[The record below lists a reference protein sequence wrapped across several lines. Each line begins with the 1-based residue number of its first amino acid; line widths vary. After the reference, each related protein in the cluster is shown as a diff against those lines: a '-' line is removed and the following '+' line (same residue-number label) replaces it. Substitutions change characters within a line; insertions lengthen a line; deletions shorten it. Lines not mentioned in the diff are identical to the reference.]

1 MGYQI
6 GTLLRINNLDAK
18 VIGFIQYENLQDP
31 GKEWT
36 EYRLW
41 TKQGEKWL
49 SCDEHYQ
56 EYSISSPANTIRG
69 QIGPEWHKVDEG
81 TQIVRRYGGDV
92 DVDPGERA
100 SFIEYE
106 DETEEQTLS
115 VEIWS
120 DGTEYSTGCY
130 VEQSD
135 IQVVGFEKPT
145 QISNNSNAAKA
156 TLACVVIF
164 LLISFLSSIFSNI
177 NTARNDSVAISQ
189 YLESSPN
196 FTYETS
202 ITGSENQKATVYT
215 YNTGASGYAIT
226 DDVAKQ
232 IIDGIDGNTESVTQK
247 DDEGNAEIAILTNSE
262 YCLIYHPEDDAD
274 QVFVQISDRKYNY
287 TSDNAPY
294 RSSTADTRWYRSHY
308 YSSGYSADSGSFS
321 STPSAYSMY
330 TGDTIHNIGN
340 GYFDS
345 YSSSVRQSSINN
357 RSSSGG
363 GLSSGK

>member
-18 VIGFIQYENLQDP
+18 IIGFIQYENLQDP

-49 SCDEHYQ
+49 SCDEYYQ

-100 SFIEYE
+100 NFIEYE

-130 VEQSD
+130 LEQSE

-145 QISNNSNAAKA
+145 IQKPDASKVSKLLTFGI
-156 TLACVVIF
+156 VIF
-164 LLISFLSSIFSNI
+164 FLLLPSFSKISA
-177 NTARNDSVAISQ
+177 TRNNSVAISQ
-189 YLESSPN
+189 YLESSSSY
-196 FTYETS
+196 TYETS
-202 ITGSENQKATVYT
+202 LTGNENQKATVYA
-215 YNTGASGYAIT
+215 YNGFITT

-232 IIDGIDGNTESVTQK
+232 IIDAIDGQTESVTQK
-247 DDEGNAEIAILTNSE
+247 DEQSNAEIAILTEKE
-262 YCLIYHPEDDAD
+262 YCLVYHPEDDEAR
-274 QVFVQISDRKYNY
+274 VFVQISDRKYNY

-294 RSSTADTRWYRSHY
+294 RSSSADTLWYRSHY
-308 YSSGYSADSGSFS
+308 YSSGYSTDAGSFT

-330 TGDTIHNIGN
+330 SGDTIHNIGN

-357 RSSSGG
+357 RNSSGG

>member
-1 MGYQI
+1 MGYQV

-18 VIGFIQYENLQDP
+18 VIGFIQYENLQDT

-49 SCDEHYQ
+49 SCDEYYQ
-56 EYSISSPANTIRG
+56 EYSISSPANEIRG

-120 DGTEYSTGCY
+120 DGTEYSLGCY
-130 VEQSD
+130 LEQSE
-135 IQVVGFEKPT
+135 IQVVGFEKPSV
-145 QISNNSNAAKA
+145 QKPDASKA
-156 TLACVVIF
+156 TKLLMFCVAIFF
-164 LLISFLSSIFSNI
+164 LLAPIFSNI
-177 NTARNDSVAISQ
+177 SATRNNSVEISQ
-189 YLESSPN
+189 FLETSPN
-196 FTYETS
+196 YTYETS
-202 ITGSENQKATVYT
+202 LTGNENQKATVYAYEGVIT
-215 YNTGASGYAIT
+215 T

-232 IIDGIDGNTESVTQK
+232 IIDAINGETESVTQK
-247 DDEGNAEIAILTNSE
+247 DDQANAEIAILTDKE
-262 YCLIYHPEDDAD
+262 YCLVYHPEDDTEK
-274 QVFVQISDRKYNY
+274 VFVQISDRKYNY

-294 RSSTADTRWYRSHY
+294 RSSSAVSTWYRSHY
-308 YSSGYSADSGSFS
+308 YSSGYSTDAGSFS

-345 YSSSVRQSSINN
+345 YSNSVRQSSLNN
-357 RSSSGG
+357 RNSSEG

>member
-56 EYSISSPANTIRG
+56 EYSISSPANQIRG

-120 DGTEYSTGCY
+120 DGTEYSLGCY
-130 VEQSD
+130 LDQNE
-135 IQVVGFEKPT
+135 IQVVGFEQPT
-145 QISNNSNAAKA
+145 VKKTKSSNATQLIIFLATFGFFIIFNALTTILSSLKNNS
-156 TLACVVIF
+156 VE
-164 LLISFLSSIFSNI
+164 ISKF
-177 NTARNDSVAISQ
+177 
-189 YLESSPN
+189 LESSPN

-247 DDEGNAEIAILTNSE
+247 DDEGNAEIAILTDKE

-294 RSSTADTRWYRSHY
+294 RSSTSDTRWYRSHY
-308 YSSGYSADSGSFS
+308 YSSGYSADAGSFS

-330 TGDTIHNIGN
+330 DGDTIHNIGN

-345 YSSSVRQSSINN
+345 YSNSVRQSSINN
-357 RSSSGG
+357 RNSSGG